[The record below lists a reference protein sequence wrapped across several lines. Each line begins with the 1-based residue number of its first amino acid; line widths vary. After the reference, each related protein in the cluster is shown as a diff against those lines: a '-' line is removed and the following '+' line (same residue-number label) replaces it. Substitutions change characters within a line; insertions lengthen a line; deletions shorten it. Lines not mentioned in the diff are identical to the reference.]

1 MYSNAQRYVK
11 LGDVYFNK
19 YNIETFTKIDDQ
31 DNNKYELHIHTV
43 YGKNYDFILTSHKE
57 LINKIGKDT
66 RTASCAKKI
75 FIFIL
80 ISLVSSVF
88 SAGFPENFL

>member
-57 LINKIGKDT
+57 LINKIQTITGQ
-66 RTASCAKKI
+66 RI
-75 FIFIL
+75 E
-80 ISLVSSVF
+80 SLEEKGPDLDPMPF
-88 SAGFPENFL
+88 

>member
-1 MYSNAQRYVK
+1 MYSSAQRYVK

-57 LINKIGKDT
+57 LINKIQTITGQ
-66 RTASCAKKI
+66 RI
-75 FIFIL
+75 E
-80 ISLVSSVF
+80 SLEEKGPDLDPMPF
-88 SAGFPENFL
+88 